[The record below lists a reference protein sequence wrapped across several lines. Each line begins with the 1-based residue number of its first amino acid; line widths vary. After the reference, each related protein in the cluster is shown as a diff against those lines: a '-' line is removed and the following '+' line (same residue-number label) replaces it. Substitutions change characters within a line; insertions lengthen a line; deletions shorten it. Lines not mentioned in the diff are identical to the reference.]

1 MHGHAE
7 VAKQGRPRIDETF
20 VYRPARD
27 VDAVGEAVGINV
39 TGEHYE
45 GEEFDNR
52 SCAGVRFS
60 GVDNVGKRQNEICEF
75 RAPSP
80 ELKVLIEASCGD
92 GGAQGIA
99 SQNITRY
106 AAEPKREVS
115 KRHPK
120 PAHRQVELQA
130 LAPSR
135 LVER

>member
-1 MHGHAE
+1 
-7 VAKQGRPRIDETF
+7 
-20 VYRPARD
+20 
-27 VDAVGEAVGINV
+27 
-39 TGEHYE
+39 HYE

-75 RAPSP
+75 RAPPP

-120 PAHRQVELQA
+120 PAHRQVEIQA

-135 LVER
+135 LVERRANLGCNSARPSQDDARNRAQHVESISFITRNAPHRL